1 MSRTKIGK
9 LVRFIKPNPT
19 FKLKFRKSVIRTKI
33 DKILLYLKTPSV
45 VDNPAGTR

>member
-33 DKILLYLKTPSV
+33 DKILLYPKTREM
-45 VDNPAGTR
+45 VDNHRQTR